1 MALSTSRASRRPCA
15 PEGFSRARSMPACA
29 ARRRASGLTATPLA
43 SRAGPKLRSGVRT
56 SRNGS
61 SGTARAGAGE
71 GAAAA
76 VGARAGA
83 AGAFGAGDG
92 AVADGAGIGFTAAP
106 LPAIT
111 ATTAPTGATSP
122 AATRT
127 SASTPASVAGTS
139 IDTLSV
145 SISNRLS
152 PGATLSPACLNHLVT
167 LPSATVSPSCGIRT
181 SINPILF
188 HPLPHHF
195 LRGADRPQDQ
205 PVALEFI
212 GPHILGERSR
222 LHAGDAMVRHR
233 AGTLVERPCAEI
245 GDVVGKRRL
254 RLLGGR
260 RRARHRVDAVGRDLR
275 RHLAARGVEDVAL
288 GVGAAV
294 RPWPAVDPGAGVAPD
309 ADEALGGLA
318 RHRLALRLCHDAQR
332 EHEREQ
338 RNAPAHVLTTS
349 PRRTASP

>member
-1 MALSTSRASRRPCA
+1 
-15 PEGFSRARSMPACA
+15 MPACA

-61 SGTARAGAGE
+61 SATGRAGAGE

-76 VGARAGA
+76 APGAWAGA
-83 AGAFGAGDG
+83 SGAFGGGDEAGG
-92 AVADGAGIGFTAAP
+92 GGGGRG
-106 LPAIT
+106 LPAARWPAIP
-111 ATTAPTGATSP
+111 ATMAPTGATSP

-127 SASTPASVAGTS
+127 AASTPASVAGTS

-152 PGATLSPACLNHLVT
+152 PGATLSPADLNHLVI

-181 SINPILF
+181 SINRILF
-188 HPLPHHF
+188 DPLPHHF

-205 PVALEFI
+205 PVALELV
-212 GPHILGERSR
+212 GAHIVGERPR
-222 LHAGDAMVRHR
+222 LHAADATVRHR
-233 AGTLVERPCAEI
+233 AGALVERPCAEI
-245 GDVVGKRRL
+245 ADVVGERRL

-260 RRARHRVDAVGRDLR
+260 RPARHRVDAVGRDLR

-288 GVGAAV
+288 RIGAAV
-294 RPWPAVDPGAGVAPD
+294 RPRLAVDPGADVAPD
-309 ADEALGGLA
+309 ADELPGGLA
-318 RHRLALRLCHDAQR
+318 LHRLAPRVGDDGQR
-332 EHEREQ
+332 KPEREQ
-338 RNAPAHVLTTS
+338 HNAPAHGLTTS